1 MKKIICVVSVILFF
15 VSCNKK
21 VEEINT
27 GQKYL
32 KDFNNS
38 KKMEEL
44 SNKILNKGDTIAFW
58 ELYDIYAFSGH
69 QKEFLWYTLRMATDY
84 EYHGAYYE
92 AYFILHTDLEI
103 EKHVVVNKMAN
114 YYLLKSYELGN
125 KGARRN
131 IHLRFNQSEIP
142 TSKEYWRTFN

>member
-44 SNKILNKGDTIAFW
+44 SNKVLNEGDTIAFL
-58 ELYDIYAFSGH
+58 EMSDIYALSSH
-69 QKEFLWYTLRMATDY
+69 QKEFLWYALRMATDY

-92 AYFILHTDLEI
+92 AYFILHTDYDI
-103 EKHVVVNKMAN
+103 EKHEGVNKLAN
-114 YYLLKSYELGN
+114 YYLLKAYELGN
-125 KGARRN
+125 KDCKAS
-131 IHLRFNQSEIP
+131 IKERFNQSEIP

>member
-1 MKKIICVVSVILFF
+1 M
-15 VSCNKK
+15 SCNKK

-27 GQKYL
+27 AQKYL

-44 SNKILNKGDTIAFW
+44 SNKILNKGDTISFL
-58 ELYDIYAFSGH
+58 EMVDIYALSGH
-69 QKEFLWYTLRMATDY
+69 RKEFLWYALRMATDY
-84 EYHGAYYE
+84 GYSGAYYE
-92 AYFILHTDLEI
+92 AYSILHTDYDI
-103 EKHVVVNKMAN
+103 EKHEGVNKLAN

-131 IHLRFNQSEIP
+131 IHLRFNPSEIP
-142 TSKEYWRTFN
+142 TSKDYWRTFN

>member
-1 MKKIICVVSVILFF
+1 MKKIICAVSVILFF

-32 KDFNNS
+32 KDFDNN

-58 ELYDIYAFSGH
+58 EMSEIYALSGH
-69 QKEFLWYTLRMATDY
+69 RKEFLWYTLRMATDY
-84 EYHGAYYE
+84 EYSGAYYE
-92 AYFILHTDLEI
+92 AYSILRTDLDI

-114 YYLLKSYELGN
+114 YYLLKSYELGS
-125 KGARRN
+125 KDAKRN

-142 TSKEYWRTFN
+142 TSKEYWRTIN